1 MTIEEEVLELMNKGK
16 ASLKKGWVMSE
27 ILKDISERHG
37 EDGMKVARKFIIEE
51 YCGITEGNEEIVM
64 IEGE

>member
-1 MTIEEEVLELMNKGK
+1 MTIKEEVLTLMKKGK

-37 EDGMKVARKFIIEE
+37 EDGMKIARKFIIEE

>member
-1 MTIEEEVLELMNKGK
+1 MTIEEEVLELMNKDK
-16 ASLKKGWVMSE
+16 SSLKKGWVKSE

>member
-1 MTIEEEVLELMNKGK
+1 MTIEEEVLEIMNKDK
-16 ASLKKGWVMSE
+16 SSLKKGWVMSE

>member
-1 MTIEEEVLELMNKGK
+1 MTIKEEVLELMNKGK
-16 ASLKKGWVMSE
+16 SSLNKSWVMSE
-27 ILKDISERHG
+27 ILKDISEKHG
-37 EDGMKVARKFIIEE
+37 EDGMKIARKFIIEE